1 MENMSNTQEF
11 MNINAL
17 RMLSVDQIEAANSGH
32 PGLPLG
38 AAPMAYALW
47 AKHLKINPQD
57 SKWVDRDRFVLSA
70 GHGSALLYS
79 LLHLTGFNVTLD
91 NLKNF
96 RQLGGITPG
105 HPEFGMTDGVEA
117 TTGPLGQGIANAVGM
132 AMAEAH
138 LAALYNKEDLKIVDH
153 HTYALCG
160 DGDLMEGVASEASSL
175 AGHLGLGKLIVLYD
189 SNDICLDGPL
199 STSFSD
205 NIEERYKSYGWH
217 YIKVSEGTDA
227 EAVSRAIE
235 MAKAVED
242 KPTMIE
248 IKTVIGYGSEV
259 QGTNKAH
266 GAPLGKEGSAKA
278 KENLGWSYAPFEV
291 PESVYD
297 SFKKSNEEVGKKKY
311 DAWKNTFE
319 EYSAKYPEEAK
330 NFLDG
335 FEGKITV
342 GKEALPSY
350 KVGDKDAATRVMS
363 QAAIQSMGKELK
375 NFWGGSA
382 DLSSSN
388 NTIIKEAGD
397 FSATDAS
404 GKNIWYGVR
413 EFAMGAIMNG
423 ILYHGGTK
431 TFAATFFV
439 FSDYVRPAV
448 RLAALSHLPAI
459 YVFTHD
465 SVAVGEDGPTHEPV
479 EHLASFRAMPN
490 VNVIRPADGNETSA
504 AWKMAIETTDKPTL
518 LVLSRQN
525 LPQVTDNEKAFEG
538 VAKGAYVLSESD
550 KETPDGILI
559 ATGSEVSL
567 ALKAQ
572 EMLKAED
579 IDVSVVSMPSMEVF
593 EKQTKEYKNS
603 VLPSNVKNR
612 LSIEMGISLPW
623 YKYIGNEGKAV
634 SIETFGAS
642 GKGGE
647 VVKSFGFT
655 AENIVKVY
663 KENYK

>member
-1 MENMSNTQEF
+1 
-11 MNINAL
+11 
-17 RMLSVDQIEAANSGH
+17 
-32 PGLPLG
+32 
-38 AAPMAYALW
+38 
-47 AKHLKINPQD
+47 
-57 SKWVDRDRFVLSA
+57 DRDRFVLSA

-79 LLHLTGFNVTLD
+79 LLHLTGFKVTVND
-91 NLKNF
+91 LKNF

-132 AMAEAH
+132 AMAEKH
-138 LAALYNKEDLKIVDH
+138 LAALYNKEGLKIVDH
-153 HTYALCG
+153 YTYALCG

-217 YIKVSEGTDA
+217 YIKVTEGTNA
-227 EAVSRAIE
+227 EDISRAIE
-235 MAKAVED
+235 LAKTVDD

-278 KENLGWSYAPFEV
+278 KENLGWTYAPFEV
-291 PESVYD
+291 PESVYE
-297 SFKKSNEEVGKKKY
+297 SFKKSNEEVGKSKY
-311 DAWKNTFE
+311 NAWKTTFE
-319 EYSAKYPEEAK
+319 EYSAKYPEDAKSFLEA
-330 NFLDG
+330 
-335 FEGKITV
+335 FEGKVTINR
-342 GKEALPSY
+342 EALPSY

-363 QAAIQSMGKELK
+363 QAAIQSIGKELN

-397 FSATDAS
+397 FTAANGS

-504 AWKMAIETTDKPTL
+504 AWKMALETTDKPTL

-538 VAKGAYVLSESD
+538 MAKGAYILSKSA

-572 EMLKAED
+572 EMLKKD
-579 IDVSVVSMPSMEVF
+579 GVDVSVVSMPCMEIF
-593 EKQTKEYKNS
+593 KKQSVDYKDS
-603 VLPSNVKNR
+603 VLPWHVKNR
-612 LSIEMGISLPW
+612 LSIEMGVSQPW
-623 YKYIGNEGKAV
+623 DRYIGDEGIAV

-647 VVKSFGFT
+647 VVKSYGFT
-655 AENIVKVY
+655 AENIVAVY
-663 KENYK
+663 KENFK